1 MQYIHGM
8 QQKYKLIK
16 NHQMQGV
23 AEVASQS
30 HKLKV
35 GGSSP
40 PPASK

>member
-1 MQYIHGM
+1 
-8 QQKYKLIK
+8 
-16 NHQMQGV
+16 MQGV

-40 PPASK
+40 LPASKYLICPYS